1 MRGRAALGGSA
12 ALARGVVFAL
22 GLSSWFVLGAPSPL
36 LAAPAPIT
44 PVTLKVMTF
53 NIGGDEWAG
62 WNTKPGSPRTAAP
75 MADVERVIQKSGV
88 DVVGVQEPFGRM
100 QQLADDLGPGWY
112 ASPRLYILS
121 KYPIIEPPGSD
132 GIYGYLQIA
141 PGQVVAV
148 VDVHLPSAPNG
159 LARLSR
165 GQSKREVLQVER
177 QTRLKTIRPILAK
190 IQPLLDSNVPIF
202 FTGDFNSTSWRDW
215 TRRVVR
221 ARPEDRFPVK
231 WPVSLAMERA
241 GFQDAYRQVYPD
253 AVRDPG
259 FSWPSNWLDH
269 VYHPSH
275 HTYRIDFIWDA
286 GPIHPVSITNY
297 GDAGSA
303 WTDHV
308 VNPWPSDHRAV
319 VGTFSV
325 TPVVPPPLVSVSS
338 SRVQAG
344 QPIQA
349 TFHRSAPGDEVD
361 LVAHGGDPS
370 TAIQTQPAGPGEDGM
385 LSFATDQLEP
395 GAYDVVLS
403 GAGNAD
409 LGRVEAWVVPPGAK
423 PTITV
428 ADATVRRG
436 DRIQVSW
443 RNAGGNR
450 YDWLGV
456 YRPDVNPFTGGLWA
470 WRYTHARV
478 DGNGWIG
485 PASHAYWP
493 LGPGKWTVRWC
504 IDDAYVCPAEATFR
518 VVR

>member
-1 MRGRAALGGSA
+1 MRARVLARAA
-12 ALARGVVFAL
+12 ALAL
-22 GLSSWFVLGAPSPL
+22 GLSSWLVLGAPSPL
-36 LAAPAPIT
+36 LAATSPIS

-62 WNTKPGSPRTAAP
+62 WSTKPGSPSTAGP
-75 MADVERVIQKSGV
+75 MADVEAVIRKSGA

-100 QQLADDLGPGWY
+100 LQLAHDLGPGWY

-121 KYPIIEPPGSD
+121 KYPIIEPPGSG

-141 PGQVVAV
+141 PGQVVAI

-165 GQSKREVLQVER
+165 GQSKHEVLQVER
-177 QTRLKTIRPILAK
+177 RTRLRAIRPILAK
-190 IQPLLDSNVPIF
+190 IQPLLASNVPIF

-241 GFQDAYRQVYPD
+241 GFHDAYRQLYPD

-259 FSWPSNWLDH
+259 FSWPANWLDH

-286 GPIHPVSITNY
+286 GPIRPLAMTSY
-297 GDAGSA
+297 GDPGSA

-308 VNPWPSDHRAV
+308 VKPWPSDHRAV

-325 TPVVPPPLVSVSS
+325 TPVVAPALVSLAQT
-338 SRVQAG
+338 RVEAG

-349 TFHRSAPGDEVD
+349 MFHRSAAGDQVD
-361 LVAHGGDPS
+361 LVVHGGDLS
-370 TAIQTQPAGPGEDGM
+370 TAIQTQTAGPGEDGVV
-385 LSFATDQLEP
+385 SFGTHQLAP
-395 GAYDVVLS
+395 GAYDVVLVGG
-403 GAGNAD
+403 GATD
-409 LGRVEAWVVPPGAK
+409 LGRVETWVVPSGSK

-428 ADATVRRG
+428 SDATIRQG
-436 DRIQVSW
+436 HRIHVSW
-443 RNAGGNR
+443 RDAGGNR
-450 YDWLGV
+450 NDWLGV
-456 YRPDVNPFTGGLWA
+456 YRPNVNPFTGGLWA

-485 PASHAYWP
+485 ASSHASWP

-504 IDDAYVCPAEATFR
+504 IDDAYVCPAQATFR